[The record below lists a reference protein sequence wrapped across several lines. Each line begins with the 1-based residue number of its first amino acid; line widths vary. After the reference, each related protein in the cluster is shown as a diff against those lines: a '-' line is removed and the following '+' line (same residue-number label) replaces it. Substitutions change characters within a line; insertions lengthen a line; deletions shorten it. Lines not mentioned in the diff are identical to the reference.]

1 MKIDTLH
8 ICNVICRN
16 IDSIKCMIQ
25 KGGAYND
32 VVEVKLSSHRKY
44 KSADTFM
51 VSGGLPV
58 Y

>member
-1 MKIDTLH
+1 
-8 ICNVICRN
+8 
-16 IDSIKCMIQ
+16 MIQ

-51 VSGGLPV
+51 VSGGLSV